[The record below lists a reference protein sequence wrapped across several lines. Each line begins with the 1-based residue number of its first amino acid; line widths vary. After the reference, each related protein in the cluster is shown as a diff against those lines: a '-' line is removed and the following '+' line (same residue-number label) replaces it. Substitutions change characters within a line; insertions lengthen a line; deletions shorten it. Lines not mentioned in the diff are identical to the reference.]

1 MYDTRAMLAIL
12 DNLRSAQN
20 VGSIIRTCDALGIKE
35 IYLCGITPDQNNN
48 KVLKTSLGAEKN
60 IIIHLVPSALAAIE
74 EVRTKGF
81 KIIGLEIAPDSIDID
96 KFNDSGDF
104 ALVVGNEVSGL
115 STEILE
121 TCDYLLHIPMQGIKE
136 SLNVAVAFGIAT
148 FTIINRSH
156 LHIKTKRVEL

>member
-1 MYDTRAMLAIL
+1 MYNTNTMIAVL

-20 VGSIIRTCDALGIKE
+20 VGSIIRTCDALDIKE
-35 IYLCGITPDQNNN
+35 IYLCGITPDQKNK

-60 IIIHLVPSALAAIE
+60 IIIHVMPSAQAAIE
-74 EVRTKGF
+74 EVRTKDF

-115 STEILE
+115 SREILE
-121 TCDYLLHIPMQGIKE
+121 ICDYILQIPMQGIKE
-136 SLNVAVAFGIAT
+136 SLNVAVAFGIASHVV
-148 FTIINRSH
+148 INQSTCRSEQ
-156 LHIKTKRVEL
+156 KE